1 MSIKF
6 FDMFAGIGGF
16 RSGLEAIGGFECVG
30 YCEIDKYAKQ
40 AYEAMYDT
48 GGELYFDD
56 ARKIVPE
63 QLPDFDLLVGGFPC
77 QSFSIAGA
85 RKGFDD
91 IRGTLFFKIARIA
104 SVKKPKYIFLENVP
118 GMLNHDSGRTFETI
132 LNTLNTGSPKSIKL
146 FGERRCSIACEFLT
160 ACGWKRVSTACTDEG
175 YDVCWQV
182 LNSKNFGVPQS
193 RIECLLSDI
202 LEDNVPEK
210 YYLSR
215 KQAEKLL
222 YKEKPTQG
230 ERIYSSKGLSCTLT
244 SGSGG
249 FGGHSGLYL
258 IEDTE
263 NFELPI
269 KSKTKDGYQ
278 IAYPGDSI
286 DTAFSG
292 QNSRRGRVGS
302 QVAHTLTTSA
312 TQAYYFI
319 DLNPDPKLTEIARCI
334 TARQDSGISN
344 RKAEHSGLFVENSD
358 VLDDDEKFAVAF
370 VEPNGE
376 VHIGRIR
383 KLTPRECWKLQGFT
397 DGQFDKANATGLS
410 DSRLYKMAGNA
421 VTVNVI
427 SEIGKI
433 IKKVNDKN

>member
-1 MSIKF
+1 MSIRF

-16 RSGLEAIGGFECVG
+16 RSGLEAIGGFECIG

-40 AYEAMYDT
+40 AYEAIYDT

-63 QLPDFDLLVGGFPC
+63 QLPDFDLLVRGFPC

-85 RKGFDD
+85 RKGFSDT
-91 IRGTLFFKIARIA
+91 RGTLFFEIARIA
-104 SVKKPKYIFLENVP
+104 AVKKPKYLFLENVP
-118 GMLNHDSGRTFETI
+118 GLLNHDSGKHLKQSSVHWMAWGMMCAGRY
-132 LNTLNTGSPKSIKL
+132 
-146 FGERRCSIACEFLT
+146 LT
-160 ACGWKRVSTACTDEG
+160 AKISEFP
-175 YDVCWQV
+175 
-182 LNSKNFGVPQS
+182 SHE
-193 RIECLLSDI
+193 IECSLSDI
-202 LEDNVPEK
+202 IEKSVPEK

-215 KQAEKLL
+215 KQVEKLL
-222 YKEKPTQG
+222 YKENPTQG
-230 ERIYSSKGLSCTLT
+230 ERIYSSKGVSCTLT

-263 NFELPI
+263 NFGLPI

-278 IAYPGDSI
+278 MAYPGDSI

-302 QVAHTLTTSA
+302 QIAHTLTTSA

-334 TARQDSGISN
+334 TTRHYSGISN
-344 RKAEHSGLFVENSD
+344 RKGEHSGVFVESTNFT
-358 VLDDDEKFAVAF
+358 DDEKFAVAF
-370 VEPNGE
+370 VDPNGE

-397 DGQFDKANATGLS
+397 DDQFDKAKSTGLS

>member
-1 MSIKF
+1 MMTQEKSYPNSYPISTLLQADFLAKASQSQEQEKDLVIPEERCFLKLQELLPLKNLSISSSK
-6 FDMFAGIGGF
+6 MFPVCLTMTPAGH
-16 RSGLEAIGGFECVG
+16 L
-30 YCEIDKYAKQ
+30 KQ
-40 AYEAMYDT
+40 SSVHWTAWGIM
-48 GGELYFDD
+48 
-56 ARKIVPE
+56 
-63 QLPDFDLLVGGFPC
+63 C
-77 QSFSIAGA
+77 AG
-85 RKGFDD
+85 R
-91 IRGTLFFKIARIA
+91 
-104 SVKKPKYIFLENVP
+104 Y
-118 GMLNHDSGRTFETI
+118 
-132 LNTLNTGSPKSIKL
+132 
-146 FGERRCSIACEFLT
+146 LT
-160 ACGWKRVSTACTDEG
+160 AKISEFP
-175 YDVCWQV
+175 
-182 LNSKNFGVPQS
+182 SHE
-193 RIECLLSDI
+193 IECTLSDI
-202 LEDNVPEK
+202 IEKNVPEK

-222 YKEKPTQG
+222 YKENPTQG

-263 NFELPI
+263 NFGLLI

-278 IAYPGDSI
+278 VAYPGDSI

-319 DLNPDPKLTEIARCI
+319 DLNPDPRLTEIARCI

-344 RKAEHSGLFVENSD
+344 RKAEHSGVFVESTD
-358 VLDDDEKFAVAF
+358 FTDDEKFAVAF
-370 VEPNGE
+370 IEPNGE
-376 VHIGRIR
+376 IHIGRIR
-383 KLTPRECWKLQGFT
+383 KLTPRECWRLQGFT
-397 DGQFDKANATGLS
+397 DEQFEKAKATGLS

-427 SEIGKI
+427 FEIGKI
-433 IKKVNDKN
+433 IKKADESAN

>member
-6 FDMFAGIGGF
+6 LDMFAGIGGF

-48 GGELYFDD
+48 GGVLYFDD

-91 IRGTLFFKIARIA
+91 TRGTLFFEIARIA
-104 SVKKPKYIFLENVP
+104 AVKKPKYIYMENVP
-118 GMLNHDSGRTFETI
+118 GLLNHDSGKTFETI
-132 LNTLNTGSPKSIKL
+132 IHTL
-146 FGERRCSIACEFLT
+146 
-160 ACGWKRVSTACTDEG
+160 DELG

-182 LNSKNFGVPQS
+182 LNSKISEYPSQE
-193 RIECLLSDI
+193 IECSLSDI

-222 YKEKPTQG
+222 YKENPTQG
-230 ERIYSSKGLSCTLT
+230 ERIYSSKGVSCTLT

-258 IEDTE
+258 IE
-263 NFELPI
+263 NFGLPI

-286 DTAFSG
+286 DTAFLG
-292 QNSRRGRVGS
+292 QNSRRGRVGN
-302 QVAHTLTTSA
+302 QIAHTLTTSA

-334 TARQDSGISN
+334 TARHDSGISN
-344 RKAEHSGLFVENSD
+344 RKAEHSGVFVESTD
-358 VLDDDEKFAVAF
+358 FTDDEKFAVAF
-370 VEPNGE
+370 IEPNGE

-397 DGQFDKANATGLS
+397 DDQFDKAKATVLS

-427 SEIGKI
+427 AEIGKI
-433 IKKVNDKN
+433 IKIVNDKN

>member
-1 MSIKF
+1 MAIRF

-40 AYEAMYDT
+40 AYEAIYDT

-56 ARKIVPE
+56 ERKIVLE

-91 IRGTLFFKIARIA
+91 IRVTLFFKIARIA
-104 SVKKPKYIFLENVP
+104 AVKRPKYLFIENVP
-118 GMLNHDSGRTFETI
+118 GLLNHDEGRTFETI
-132 LNTLNTGSPKSIKL
+132 LRTLDGL
-146 FGERRCSIACEFLT
+146 
-160 ACGWKRVSTACTDEG
+160 G
-175 YDVCWQV
+175 YNVCWQV
-182 LNSKNFGVPQS
+182 LNIKNFG
-193 RIECLLSDI
+193 LL
-202 LEDNVPEK
+202 
-210 YYLSR
+210 
-215 KQAEKLL
+215 
-222 YKEKPTQG
+222 
-230 ERIYSSKGLSCTLT
+230 
-244 SGSGG
+244 
-249 FGGHSGLYL
+249 
-258 IEDTE
+258 
-263 NFELPI
+263 I
-269 KSKTKDGYQ
+269 KAKTKDGYQ
-278 IAYPGDSI
+278 VAYPGDSI
-286 DTAFSG
+286 DTAFLG

-334 TARQDSGISN
+334 TARHDSGISN
-344 RKAEHSGLFVENSD
+344 RKAEHSGVFVEISD
-358 VLDDDEKFAVAF
+358 VLDDNEKFAVAF

-383 KLTPRECWKLQGFT
+383 KLTPRECWRLQGFT
-397 DGQFDKANATGLS
+397 DDQFDKAKATGLS